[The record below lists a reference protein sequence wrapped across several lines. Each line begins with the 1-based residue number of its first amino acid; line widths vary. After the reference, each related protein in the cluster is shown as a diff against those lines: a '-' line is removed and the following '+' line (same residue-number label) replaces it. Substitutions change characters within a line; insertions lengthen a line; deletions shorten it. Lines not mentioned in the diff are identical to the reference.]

1 MASGGAV
8 DQNVDESSDSI
19 HDFPC
24 KPCSDDGKNIEGV
37 NFCAECQT
45 YFCQACIVH
54 HNKCFKTHTL
64 YKKSGIK
71 SGKIQYQQQAAGLAC
86 DKHPGNPIQMYCGEH
101 DDVCCAVCI
110 AVDHKLCNSTD
121 FIPKL
126 AKEILNGRDRKGA
139 KTSLEEM
146 KEKLHAVKSS
156 KLEQIN
162 EVSKEKEDLL
172 LEIGKMKERIIARI
186 EEIEQTSIKQVQ
198 DKHKGIVDKIKTDIE
213 SIDAKLRA
221 IDDNIRKINE
231 FKGDNEAKLFVVL
244 NKAHEVEVGCGKY
257 LENYGE
263 VEYGKIAFE
272 FSQGIELAISSVESF
287 GITEDC
293 HYAQSYIDSIVS
305 AASLVGEF
313 EVTDCSS
320 CSIID
325 CCLLENGQ
333 FILAD
338 TKNNCLERFDKK
350 YNLCDSCAISNLKSL
365 CRVSPNELAVI
376 DGNAV
381 RFIHVGRSMMPT
393 HSFTISSESNEIMS
407 LCPKGSSY
415 VSLTLSRI
423 AFSDEKL
430 YIVAFV
436 KYYLPSKYQ
445 YSVVVLVCNID
456 GSIIRGISTDFEQDI
471 NAFSVSLDS
480 SKMFFA
486 TPKRGIITL
495 DNNGKVLSEFSEKR
509 LNNVSCVIEGDRGQ
523 LIVCDNGSS
532 AIFLVDSDGKTF
544 GELLGTIDGISSPL
558 SITYI
563 KEQKRLIVTGNT
575 RVMKIFQLT

>member
-64 YKKSGIK
+64 YNKSGIK
-71 SGKIQYQQQAAGLAC
+71 SGKIQYQQQPAGLAC
-86 DKHPGNPIQMYCGEH
+86 DKHPGYPIQMYCGEH

-110 AVDHKLCNSTD
+110 AVDHRLCNSAD

-126 AKEILNGRDRKGA
+126 AKEILNGRDRKDV
-139 KTSLEEM
+139 KISLEEM

-162 EVSKEKEDLL
+162 EVRKEKEDLL
-172 LEIGKMKERIIARI
+172 IEIGKMKERIIARI
-186 EEIEQTSIKQVQ
+186 EEIEQTSVKQVQ
-198 DKHKGIVDKIKTDIE
+198 DKHKGIVDKIKTDIDA
-213 SIDAKLRA
+213 IDAKLRA
-221 IDDNIRKINE
+221 VDDNIRKINE
-231 FKGDNEAKLFVVL
+231 FKGNNEAKLFIVL
-244 NKAHEVEVGCGKY
+244 SKAHEVESGCGKY

-272 FSQGIELAISSVESF
+272 FSQGIESAIRSVESF
-287 GITEDC
+287 GITEGCDF
-293 HYAQSYIDSIVS
+293 AQSYIDSVVS

-313 EVTDCSS
+313 GVTDCAS

-333 FILAD
+333 TILAD
-338 TKNNCLERFDKK
+338 VNNNCLRRFDKE
-350 YNLCDSCAISNLKSL
+350 YNVCDWRAISNLKSL
-365 CRVSPNELAVI
+365 CRVGPNELAII
-376 DGNAV
+376 DGDAV
-381 RFIHVGRSMMPT
+381 RFIHVGRSMMLT
-393 HSFTISSESNEIMS
+393 NSFTISSESNEMKS
-407 LCPKGSSY
+407 LYPTGSCSK
-415 VSLTLSRI
+415 SFSLSRI

-436 KYYLPSKYQ
+436 RYCLSKWIYG
-445 YSVVVLVCNID
+445 VVVLVYNID
-456 GSIIRGISTDFEQDI
+456 GSLIRIISTDLKQDI
-471 NAFSVSLDS
+471 NAFSMSLDS
-480 SKMFFA
+480 SQMFFA

-495 DNNGKVLSEFSEKR
+495 DSNGKILSEFSEKR
-509 LNNVSCVIEGDRGQ
+509 LNNVSCVTEGDRGQ
-523 LIVCDNGSS
+523 LFVCDNGSET
-532 AIFLVDSDGKTF
+532 IFLLDLDSKTF
-544 GELLGTIDGISSPL
+544 EELLGTIDGISSPL
-558 SITYI
+558 SVTYI
-563 KEQKRLIVTGNT
+563 QKQKRLIVTGNT
-575 RVMKIFQLT
+575 KVMKVFQLT